1 MSQLLLSELTAL
13 SSEAKRKS
21 PEVRIASDAAL
32 TSLRTKS
39 DVLLSAKGESAIQL
53 KDNVLLQ
60 PIILACQGKTSTPK
74 VVGIAVGLLQRV
86 IGLRI
91 VRDED
96 CPELVNLLRH
106 VTESRNDVEVHLKVL
121 QAVSS
126 LLSGYES
133 IHYNVL
139 AQTLRLCFNLQESR
153 IGVVSSTAS
162 ATLRQAVMTVFEK
175 VKDEDRILNAIK
187 SGGEDAAASA
197 PLATMTVPLPGTS
210 DSVTLFPCSRDAYL
224 IISDL
229 NALANNDQ
237 STFLGLQSLP
247 RTFTLELIES
257 ILTNHAHLFRPDI
270 HPELLLCLRQSTC
283 PLLIK
288 AFNEQPSFPTTLRLI
303 RLLFVLLRQFNAEL
317 IVEVEILMSILLRFI
332 SLPSDSNRR
341 ISSSSEATASAQE
354 HIPTWQRVLAIEATR
369 SLCSDGVLMRNLWRW
384 FDSKPNSTAIFT
396 QLVDTL
402 HNLATE
408 RPNLIGIADASFQM
422 DELGSKGHK
431 NTIKGEGRR
440 SSSNI
445 YNTAAEVASAA
456 IGLKSN
462 TDVSALTAV
471 GLSQTSV
478 PSVQLIDQLDKS
490 DAPQVPSTYIYLLA
504 LQALVHLAQSMA
516 AFALPIY
523 SRFVNTRPR
532 SAPRA
537 PPSLDFASL
546 SEQDHK
552 EITIVRDMVQ
562 QCWAPL
568 LDSFTFF
575 LSAKCDDFLFAEVLI
590 ALRNFTNTTGAL
602 DLVSP
607 RDALIASLTRFA
619 IPKTVMVRLLSMR
632 SRASGNEEV
641 DAHLSE
647 RNAAC
652 LKAVTQIA
660 YYLSGSLGT
669 HWRDVLETLCDAE
682 YILRRSINRRKSSE
696 ADRDSNA
703 TPMANVD
710 AYKPKPS
717 MASISTLSTIPAG
730 FSSAAG
736 IDSTTG
742 RPMALQA
749 IDNATLLNDVGKV
762 FENTTSLGDSALLP
776 FMEALCELDADHV
789 GLAEHGEK
797 QAPAPVLNRSS
808 PLSSLA
814 TVSML
819 NVRRLADSTGL
830 KRAWDLVTQHMLTL
844 ASNYALRPSLRMQ
857 AATALDN
864 FILSALNEPSKEVLV
879 QVQNQSIEVLAK
891 QSILDD
897 RRKSPVDIDV
907 RKNGI
912 ETFFTIL
919 QTQGHNLQTGWES
932 LFSVFAATCKSVQ
945 SEEDRSNI
953 PLIKIA
959 FNAMQ
964 IVCSDLLSRL
974 DQNQLKLCVETL
986 TRFSEQDE
994 DVNISLTAG
1003 GTLWGITA
1011 EVSSRASK
1019 GEGEQS
1025 GTDMKDMW
1033 IHILSNVR
1041 SLTEDSRLQVRNGA
1055 ISILFSI
1062 LDQYGNLLT
1071 EEVWKTNVM
1080 GEILLPLLDSL
1091 HSNSQ
1096 STKDG
1101 TLKKEWDESRV
1112 LAFSSTGKIIRQVFV
1127 EKLIKATEVWQE
1139 LLVNIKQG
1147 FLAGPSS
1154 VSQASIQ
1161 ALYHILQINA
1171 VPSSQQ
1177 DSIKAA
1183 MRSAWS
1189 VWCEIGK
1196 SIPITP
1202 ATYTQAN
1209 LLAYVETVTPLYA
1222 TLMTELGSDEVEV
1235 MLSCLKTTL
1244 MYAKGKER
1252 VSDSERLTAL
1262 QASIT
1267 TRIAS
1272 LQLSPTIVSRVLMDL
1287 AEYSSL
1293 AFMSNNAG
1301 GATYLA
1307 LNRYATDHIVTL
1319 FDQWS
1324 KDKQVYRSGALQ
1336 QIYLALAI
1344 PLKLRY
1350 DCPKRQSTSA
1360 DNATPLWKGSLI
1372 ALCKLVRSIC
1382 ANVDQID
1389 IEEDIKKDIWASM
1402 VSALAAALTADCS
1415 PILEMNIEEQD
1426 AEEVFDL
1433 ILLITIERDV
1443 WPKMGNAYVPKDC
1456 IETLVKAIRDTS
1468 KMEGTVDRLQIRTPP
1483 SPTLSNRA
1491 RRHSTSVEEE
1501 DEKTGK
1507 VAGLVA
1513 GLKVPREAFA
1523 YWCLDLLVLIC
1534 SKGGDES
1541 NKNNTHYRRS
1551 AAISLPFLVER
1562 FSSTLQKYIN
1572 DIRLYGSA
1580 PLSRIRDE
1588 EINYVLMKLSKI
1600 QLWPGSLLV
1609 ASQDNNDGNGSV
1621 LQSYLDG
1628 EEIQNSSML
1637 HSEQALLF
1645 HLYPSLCQFIFFVL
1659 PRQGGRSTLMTKAT
1673 CGCARL
1679 YEPIQGLPDGFAI
1692 ESIGKQ
1698 LSNQQIGS
1706 QSSFEVE
1713 QGFVPSLSDPRLL
1726 AFDLLQ
1732 KIGKSWDHSNTL

>member
-13 SSEAKRKS
+13 SSESKRKS
-21 PEVRIASDAAL
+21 PDVRIASDAAL
-32 TSLRTKS
+32 TSLRTKG
-39 DVLLSAKGESAIQL
+39 DVLLAAKGEEAIQL
-53 KDNVLLQ
+53 KDNILLQ

-96 CPELVNLLRH
+96 CPELVNLLGH

-133 IHYNVL
+133 IHYDVL

-175 VKDEDRILNAIK
+175 VKDEDQILNAIK

-210 DSVTLFPCSRDAYL
+210 ESVTLFPCSRDAYL

-257 ILTNHAHLFRPDI
+257 VLTNHAHLFRPDT

-303 RLLFVLLRQFNAEL
+303 RLLFVLLRQFSAEL
-317 IVEVEILMSILLRFI
+317 VVEVEILMSILLRFI
-332 SLPSDSNRR
+332 SNPSDSNRR
-341 ISSSSEATASAQE
+341 VSSSSEAIPSAQE
-354 HIPTWQRVLAIEATR
+354 HIPSWQRVLAIEATR
-369 SLCSDGVLMRNLWRW
+369 SLCSDGVLMRNLWKW

-408 RPNLIGIADASFQM
+408 RPNLIGIADASLQM
-422 DELGSKGHK
+422 DESASKGHK
-431 NTIKGEGRR
+431 DGAKGEGRR
-440 SSSNI
+440 SSSGI
-445 YNTAAEVASAA
+445 YNTAAEVASVA
-456 IGLKSN
+456 IGLKSS
-462 TDVSALTAV
+462 TDVSAMTAV

-504 LQALVHLAQSMA
+504 LQALVHVAQSLA
-516 AFALPIY
+516 AFALPVY

-537 PPSLDFASL
+537 PPSLDFSSL
-546 SEQDHK
+546 PEQDHK
-552 EITIVRDMVQ
+552 EVAVVRDMVQ

-602 DLVSP
+602 GLVSP

-696 ADRDSNA
+696 AGA
-703 TPMANVD
+703 TGETNTSSISNVD

-717 MASISTLSTIPAG
+717 MASISALSTIPAG

-742 RPMALQA
+742 RPVALQA

-789 GLAEHGEK
+789 GLAEHGER
-797 QAPAPVLNRSS
+797 QAPASVLNRSS

-819 NVRRLADSTGL
+819 NVRRLADSPEL

-844 ASNYALRPSLRMQ
+844 ASKYALRPSLRMQ

-864 FILSALNEPSKEVLV
+864 FILSALNEPSKEVVV

-891 QSILDD
+891 QSILDG

-912 ETFFTIL
+912 ETFLTVL
-919 QTQGHNLQTGWES
+919 QTYGHSLQTGWET
-932 LFSVFAATCKSVQ
+932 LFSVFAATCKPIQ

-953 PLIKIA
+953 PLIKVA

-974 DQNQLKLCVETL
+974 DQNQLKVCVETL

-1011 EVSSRASK
+1011 EVSSRAGK
-1019 GEGEQS
+1019 GEGEEKS
-1025 GTDMKDMW
+1025 TDMKDMW

-1041 SLTEDSRLQVRNGA
+1041 TLTEDRRLQVRNGA
-1055 ISILFSI
+1055 ISILFNI
-1062 LDQYGNLLT
+1062 LDQYGNVLS
-1071 EEVWKTNVM
+1071 EEVWKVNVM
-1080 GEILLPLLDSL
+1080 GEILLTLLDSL
-1091 HSNSQ
+1091 HTNSQ

-1101 TLKKEWDESRV
+1101 GLKKEWDESRV
-1112 LAFSSTGKIIRQVFV
+1112 LAFTNTGRIIRQVFV
-1127 EKLIKATEVWQE
+1127 EKLITATEVWQQ

-1161 ALYHILQINA
+1161 ALHHILQIHS

-1189 VWCEIGK
+1189 VWCEIGNNIQ
-1196 SIPITP
+1196 SIP

-1222 TLMTELGSDEVEV
+1222 ALMTELSSDEVNV
-1235 MLSCLKTTL
+1235 MLSCLKTAL

-1252 VSDSERLTAL
+1252 ISDSERLTAL

-1272 LQLSPTIVSRVLMDL
+1272 LQLSPVIVSRVLMDL

-1293 AFMSNNAG
+1293 AFVPSNAG

-1324 KDKQVYRSGALQ
+1324 KDKEVYRSSALQ

-1350 DCPKRQSTSA
+1350 DCPKKQASSA
-1360 DNATPLWKGSLI
+1360 EKATPLWKGSLI
-1372 ALCKLVRSIC
+1372 ALCKLVRSTC
-1382 ANVDQID
+1382 ANLDEVEV
-1389 IEEDIKKDIWASM
+1389 EESLKQDIWASM

-1415 PILEMNIEEQD
+1415 PILEMSVEEQD

-1433 ILLITIERDV
+1433 ILLSTIERNV
-1443 WPKMGNAYVPKDC
+1443 WPKLGNEYVPQGC
-1456 IETLVKAIRDTS
+1456 IETLVKAIQDTS
-1468 KMEGTVDRLQIRTPP
+1468 KMEGVDNRSQIQ
-1483 SPTLSNRA
+1483 
-1491 RRHSTSVEEE
+1491 E
-1501 DEKTGK
+1501 DDKSGK

-1523 YWCLDLLVLIC
+1523 YWCLDLLVLLC
-1534 SKGGDES
+1534 SKKASGS
-1541 NKNNTHYRRS
+1541 SHRQFRRT

-1562 FSSTLQKYIN
+1562 FSSTLERYIE
-1572 DIRLYGSA
+1572 DTRLYGSA

-1588 EINYVLMKLSKI
+1588 EINYILMKLSKI
-1600 QLWPGSLLV
+1600 QLWPGS
-1609 ASQDNNDGNGSV
+1609 
-1621 LQSYLDG
+1621 
-1628 EEIQNSSML
+1628 
-1637 HSEQALLF
+1637 
-1645 HLYPSLCQFIFFVL
+1645 
-1659 PRQGGRSTLMTKAT
+1659 
-1673 CGCARL
+1673 
-1679 YEPIQGLPDGFAI
+1679 
-1692 ESIGKQ
+1692 
-1698 LSNQQIGS
+1698 
-1706 QSSFEVE
+1706 
-1713 QGFVPSLSDPRLL
+1713 
-1726 AFDLLQ
+1726 
-1732 KIGKSWDHSNTL
+1732 